1 MEQGKPIRENRRLF
15 GTALVSAVLAVLVLL
30 NVIVGAL
37 SARFGWYFYSA
48 ERYEHTVGD
57 ASYALFE
64 DVEEGKSVRVLFC
77 MSEDAILDD
86 PIYSL
91 VLNTVRQLA
100 ERHDFIDIEFKNIYL
115 NPGEVKPFRTRT
127 LATGEVVEYSITDDS
142 VIFVS
147 GEDESDFRV
156 ERMESFFVLDSSKVI
171 TAYNGEETA
180 LSCLAWVLRD
190 THPVAAFTVGHGEN
204 FGELL
209 AFYTTLTAAGYDV
222 TALDPSEPIPD
233 GLSLIAIVNPRWD
246 FDRAASGSTVEAE
259 LDRLEAFLAGGGD
272 LFVSLDPY
280 VKSDL
285 SNLRAFL
292 AARGLLA
299 TQEVIRDLENSIT
312 YDGFTLVTEMA
323 ESDLAGRISERIGAY
338 TGARA
343 IVKEASSLLC
353 TEAEGWLAEP
363 ILSSSPTSETYKN
376 GVKTG
381 EAGRYT
387 VLAASSRTAGG
398 APSTVILTSSVFLL
412 ANDVM
417 NSGTYINRDVV
428 LSVIEDAS
436 GMTAPVGCRLLPI
449 ENQRIED
456 LTMGVARL
464 YAVLLTL
471 ALPLAV
477 AAVGTLVC
485 IRRRRK

>member
-1 MEQGKPIRENRRLF
+1 MEKGNPMRENRRLL
-15 GTALVSAVLAVLVLL
+15 GTAFLSAVLAVLILL
-30 NVIVGAL
+30 NVIFGAL
-37 SARFGWYFYSA
+37 AARFGWYFYAA
-48 ERYEHTVGD
+48 ERYEHTVGE
-57 ASYALFE
+57 ASYALLR
-64 DVEEGKSVRVLFC
+64 DVPEGKRVRVLFC
-77 MSEDAILDD
+77 MAEEELLDD

-91 VLNTVRQLA
+91 VLTTLRQLE

-127 LATGEVVEYSITDDS
+127 VAGKTVEYAITEQS

-147 GEDESDFRV
+147 GEDASDFRV
-156 ERMESFFVLDSSKVI
+156 VQLESFFVLDSEEVI
-171 TAYNGEETA
+171 TAYNGEEMA
-180 LSCLAWVLRD
+180 LASIAYILRD
-190 THPVAAFTVGHGEN
+190 THPVAAFTTGHGEN

-209 AFYTTLTAAGYDV
+209 AFYTTLTAAGYDI
-222 TALDPSEPIPD
+222 TLLEPDGPIPPEVE
-233 GLSLIAIVNPRWD
+233 LVAITNPRWD
-246 FDRAASGSTVEAE
+246 FERGAAGSGVQAE
-259 LDRLEAFLAGGGD
+259 LDRLDAFLARGGD

-280 VKSDL
+280 VKSEL
-285 SNLRAFL
+285 TNLRAFL
-292 AARGLLA
+292 GARGLIA
-299 TQEVIRDLENSIT
+299 TQDVIRDPENSIT
-312 YDGFTLVTEMA
+312 YDGFTLVTEM
-323 ESDLAGRISERIGAY
+323 ESSPLGGRLGERIGAY
-338 TGARA
+338 SGSRA
-343 IVKEASSLLC
+343 IVKEASSLVC
-353 TEAEGWLAEP
+353 TAAEGWVAEP

-387 VLAASSRTAGG
+387 VLAAAKDTAGD
-398 APSTVILTSSVFLL
+398 ATVILTSSVFLL

-428 LSVIEDAS
+428 LAAIEDAS

-449 ENQRIED
+449 ENNRIED

-464 YAVLLTL
+464 YAVLLSV

-477 AAVGTLVC
+477 CAVGLFIC